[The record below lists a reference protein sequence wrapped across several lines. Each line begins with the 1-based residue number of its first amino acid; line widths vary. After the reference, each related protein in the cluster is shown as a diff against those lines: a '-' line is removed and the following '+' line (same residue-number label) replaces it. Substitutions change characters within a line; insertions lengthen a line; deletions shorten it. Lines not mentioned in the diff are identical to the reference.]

1 MEKTVFCP
9 VCQMDIPVPKG
20 AKSGEKVDCPN

>member
-9 VCQMDIPVPKG
+9 VCQMDIPVPQEAITG
-20 AKSGEKVDCPN
+20 YKVDCPN